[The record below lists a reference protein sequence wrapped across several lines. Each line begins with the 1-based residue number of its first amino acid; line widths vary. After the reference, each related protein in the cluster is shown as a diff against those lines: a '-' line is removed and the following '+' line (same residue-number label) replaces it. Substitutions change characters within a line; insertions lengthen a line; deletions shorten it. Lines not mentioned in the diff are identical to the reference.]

1 MFEVT
6 DRSFWNR
13 PYQTIKEETENRM
26 IGRMKMATGQNFSY
40 NPDANT
46 KEERKLAMA
55 ACEQWYQSSIQ
66 SKSTTTN

>member
-1 MFEVT
+1 
-6 DRSFWNR
+6 
-13 PYQTIKEETENRM
+13 M